1 MKLRFWGVRGS
12 IATPGPHTVRY
23 GGNTTCLELR
33 TDDGSLIIIDGGT
46 GIHGAAQSLLSEMP
60 VTAHI
65 FITHTHWDH
74 IQGLPFFL
82 PIFIPGNHVIL
93 HGPFDPVSDSGVEQV
108 MEVQM
113 QYSFF
118 PIREAELR
126 ARMEYHALMPGKPVK
141 VGEATILPV
150 LLSHPVVNYGYR
162 IDCNGK
168 SFFFTGD
175 HEPHTNIYAPEDEGY
190 AGYEEMLGSQR
201 RQIAEAISGVDVMVA
216 DSSYTPEEYAKKNR
230 LGTRYLRQFDS
241 ASGGGRRKDLV
252 LHAPRAH
259 AQRRR
264 AGSGFCGSAQ
274 TQRGRRARHGYPARR
289 RRPHPGM
296 VDTRGTSP
304 ASIAGILR

>member
-33 TDDGSLIIIDGGT
+33 TDEGSLIIIDGGT

-93 HGPFDPVSDSGVEQV
+93 HGPFDPVSASGIEQV

-126 ARMEYHALMPGKPVK
+126 ARMEYHALMPGKPVQ
-141 VGEATILPV
+141 VGDASVLPI

-190 AGYEEMLGSQR
+190 AGYEEMLSSQR
-201 RQIAEAISGVDVMVA
+201 RQIAEAIAGVDVMVA
-216 DSSYTPEEYAKKNR
+216 DSSYTPEEYAKKIGWGH
-230 LGTRYLRQFDS
+230 GTYDS
-241 ASGGGRRKDLV
+241 
-252 LHAPRAH
+252 
-259 AQRRR
+259 
-264 AGSGFCGSAQ
+264 
-274 TQRGRRARHGYPARR
+274 
-289 RRPHPGM
+289 
-296 VDTRGTSP
+296 
-304 ASIAGILR
+304 SIALAQAAGAKTLFCTHHEPTRSDDALEGVFAAALKRNEAAARGMDIRLAAEGLTLEW